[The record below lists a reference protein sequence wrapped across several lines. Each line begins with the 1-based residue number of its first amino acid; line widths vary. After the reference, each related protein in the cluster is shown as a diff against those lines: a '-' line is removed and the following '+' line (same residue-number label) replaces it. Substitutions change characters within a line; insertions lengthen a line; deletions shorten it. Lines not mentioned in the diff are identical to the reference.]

1 MGAGFSFRG
10 RRAAHG
16 ADDPAARCAHAR
28 GGDAA
33 AHAVRRRVRCVLPPN
48 VSTHSWDL
56 LGGRAPESRPWAI
69 GYFFAAVFDSASYC
83 AWHFALAWDFFS
95 CRHAKTPS
103 MLARCA
109 LHSLNTSLMQA
120 ERSSADGLNSAKA
133 AVGSPLRTR
142 ASANSPRR
150 ILVITCPLWLCG
162 VSSIAPVLQRPTG
175 SRCDGN
181 HKNAP
186 AEH

>member
-1 MGAGFSFRG
+1 MGAGFSCRG

-33 AHAVRRRVRCVLPPN
+33 AHAVRRRVRCVPPPN
-48 VSTHSWDL
+48 VSTDSRDL
-56 LGGRAPESRPWAI
+56 LARPTPRKPALGRRPP
-69 GYFFAAVFDSASYC
+69 YFFAAVFDSASYC

-95 CRHAKTPS
+95 CRHAMMPS

-142 ASANSPRR
+142 ARAANIPRR
-150 ILVITCPLWLCG
+150 MLVITCPLWLCG
-162 VSSIAPVLQRPTG
+162 VSAIQLR
-175 SRCDGN
+175 
-181 HKNAP
+181 
-186 AEH
+186 